1 MPESEVLRRL
11 QAGELPVGTTA
22 WFDGMDHRLPVQ
34 EALLLLHENDEGA
47 ELNSKDD
54 SLPEL
59 KTFAFVP
66 FCKDIFR
73 RHSIDE
79 ISDLFC
85 SGSRGTTPPL
95 ADVSTKWPAPWLFSR
110 VLLISLVC
118 YFGFFLAFTWF
129 PENEHMLFPGWMF
142 MGNFAIPFSTLV
154 LFFEFNV
161 CHDYPFHR
169 VVVAMCL
176 GGVVSIICALFL
188 LTGCDTSIELAGVFE
203 EPAKF
208 LSAMLLGGGLYKK
221 RILTGILLGGAVGA
235 GFASF
240 ESAGYVFGH
249 LIDGNALTNPTD
261 TLHLRALLAP
271 FGHVVWTAMA
281 AGAFCRTVALLG
293 RKGKTF
299 TRVYHGFRVF
309 VHASFLRIFATAVL
323 LHIAWNS
330 QPFGLLGYTLIGIT
344 GWAILLRIVYTGL
357 LQVRD
362 EQKSIVNGASSLC
375 NQDIESRVQ

>member
-1 MPESEVLRRL
+1 MSNLYIIYPDSRREGPVQEDEVRRKL
-11 QAGELPVGTTA
+11 QAGEFPAGTTA
-22 WFDGMDHRLPVQ
+22 WCEGMDHRLPV
-34 EALLLLHENDEGA
+34 HETLECLKEINNGPEGNT
-47 ELNSKDD
+47 ED

-59 KTFAFVP
+59 NTFAFIP

-85 SGSRGTTPPL
+85 CGARTTTPPI
-95 ADVSTKWPAPWLFSR
+95 AEVSTQWPAPWLFSR
-110 VLLISLVC
+110 VLFICLLC
-118 YFGFFLAFTWF
+118 YFGFILALSCF
-129 PENEHMLFPGWMF
+129 PEHWAVLLPGWMF
-142 MGNFAIPFSTLV
+142 IGNFALPFSTIV
-154 LFFEFNV
+154 LLFEFNV
-161 CHDYPFHR
+161 CRDYPFHR
-169 VVVAMCL
+169 VAVAMCL
-176 GGVVSIICALFL
+176 GGVVAIVCALFITSNDAPIAVAG
-188 LTGCDTSIELAGVFE
+188 LTE

-240 ESAGYVFGH
+240 ESAGYVFNH
-249 LIDGNALTNPTD
+249 LIDNDALTDPSE
-261 TLHLRALLAP
+261 TLHLRAMLSP
-271 FGHVVWTAMA
+271 FMHIVWTAMV
-281 AGAFCRTVALLG
+281 AGAFCRTVALL
-293 RKGKTF
+293 RKKGKHF

-309 VHASFLRIFATAVL
+309 AYASFVRIFATAIL

-330 QPFGLLGYTLIGIT
+330 QLLGILGYIFIGIT

-362 EQKSIVNGASSLC
+362 EQKSLGK
-375 NQDIESRVQ
+375 